1 MKLSHLITILA
12 LLWGGI
18 DACAQMPQEL
28 SSRPEQWQ
36 LTLDTIKS
44 KAQQLMVE
52 YNGLQNQY
60 HQLISEQQRLRQLI
74 FNQQFKNDE
83 ISRFIK
89 ERHGRTDQQLRIE
102 ELKQIINAKKIKI
115 KTMEEQYKNLQSK
128 ASKLEKKIELLND
141 MMVAL
146 KLHQQA
152 ENPKI
157 QNSSYTPAGDSLASL
172 RKQLEDANRQE
183 ILLSNELQALRRG
196 GRMQNMNVADIN
208 AQNSQLEAR
217 LNILRLQKIQQ
228 DKVSS
233 DTLLAQASE
242 RMINKLKA
250 RKDELEAKIAAYEMR
265 MDQLR
270 ESSLIGLSWGAKK
283 KRMVHDMVEKD
294 ARNNLMREKIKVL
307 HEDIGIL
314 RDQVAKLERRMDF
327 IKGKALP

>member
-1 MKLSHLITILA
+1 MH
-12 LLWGGI
+12 
-18 DACAQMPQEL
+18 
-28 SSRPEQWQ
+28 
-36 LTLDTIKS
+36 
-44 KAQQLMVE
+44 
-52 YNGLQNQY
+52 
-60 HQLISEQQRLRQLI
+60 
-74 FNQQFKNDE
+74 
-83 ISRFIK
+83 
-89 ERHGRTDQQLRIE
+89 
-102 ELKQIINAKKIKI
+102 KIKI